1 MNEYKE
7 KIFNL
12 GKYTISPIYFKL
24 LFNSSER
31 DILDFLIHCEDIKK
45 EYVSNSLIRLY
56 SNLSKNT
63 IIKMRNNLIQLNI
76 IRIKKETKKGTIYI
90 INWIELHNILNNLC
104 EESNQIQRL
113 IIADN
118 YRVKFNLEGLNKK
131 LIEEYKN
138 TPFDIDFEKDNKKID
153 TIKKESED
161 TKKAEKFKLKKFA
174 PPEKDLLLV
183 ELNINQNKLNDS
195 NLTLSEKNIYQNEI
209 NRLKNKAKAT
219 NKKITL
225 NRNTEQWEIVK

>member
-7 KIFNL
+7 KIISL

-118 YRVKFNLEGLNKK
+118 YREKFNLEGLNKK

-153 TIKKESED
+153 TIKKESEI
-161 TKKAEKFKLKKFA
+161 TKVETIKLKKIA
-174 PPEKDLLLV
+174 TPEKDLLIT
-183 ELNINQNKLNDS
+183 ELNINQNKLNDL
-195 NLTLSEKNIYQNEI
+195 NLTLSDKNTFQNEI
-209 NRLKNKAKAT
+209 NRLRNKAKAT

-225 NRNTEQWEIVK
+225 NRNTEKWEIVK